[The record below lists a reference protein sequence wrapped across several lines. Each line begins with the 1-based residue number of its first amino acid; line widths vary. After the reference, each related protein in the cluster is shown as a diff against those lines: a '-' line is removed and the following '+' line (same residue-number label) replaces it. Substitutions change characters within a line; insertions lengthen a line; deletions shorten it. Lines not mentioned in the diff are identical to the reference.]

1 MSRTKKSWLLQR
13 SEYALYRAVAL
24 GARRL
29 SKNGVLRWGDRLG
42 NLARRILGSRD
53 RLAMRNLHETF
64 PEKSDTE
71 LRSILDECWRH
82 FGREALLYIRA
93 QDLSFEEIAAQ
104 VEFVNAGILEDA
116 VAHGKG
122 VILIS
127 AHFGGWEI
135 AGLAVMSLVRNV
147 RTIAR
152 PLDNA
157 FLERDLAQIRSRTG
171 AAVLD
176 RKRAAREMMQALSEN
191 AVIVLLPDQA
201 VLPRE
206 GVLVPF
212 LGRPAWTTPV
222 PAKMA
227 VRRGSTIVF
236 AFCIPHG
243 SEHRLEFGNPI
254 LVDQMTGAECEPEA
268 LTKRINEV
276 ISERIA
282 AQPELWLWMHDRW
295 KGTGTATGESV
306 GVNGE

>member
-13 SEYALYRAVAL
+13 SEYALYRAVAW

-71 LRSILDECWRH
+71 LRSTLDDCWRH

-93 QDLSFEEIAAQ
+93 QDLPFEEIAAQ
-104 VEFVNAGILEDA
+104 VQFVNAGVLEDA
-116 VAHGKG
+116 IARGKG

-127 AHFGGWEI
+127 AHIGGWEI
-135 AGLAVMSLVRNV
+135 AGLAVMSLVKNV

-157 FLERDLAQIRSRTG
+157 FLERDLARIRSRTG

-176 RKRAAREMMQALSEN
+176 RKRAAREMMHALSEN

-243 SEHRLEFGNPI
+243 SEHQLEFGNPI
-254 LVDQMTGAECEPEA
+254 LVDQMTEAECEPEA